1 MKEKRINYLQV
12 LYYTVAGV
20 VVGILVGAIDA
31 VFGRVLLAITDFR
44 GQHVMVLVP
53 FLGAAG
59 VLILFL
65 YQKFSPK
72 AQKGMGLIFD
82 TGFEENEKIPP
93 ALVPLIMVSTWLTHL
108 FGGSAGR
115 EGVAVQIGATLSH
128 AVGRCLEKTPL
139 GKTVSVHHGRIFLI
153 IGMAA
158 GFGGLFQT
166 PLAATF
172 FSLEVLVAGALFY
185 EHCFR
190 LWWRLLQPVSLHICL
205 AWKISVAVTDALHYN
220 AETIV
225 KLIVTAVIFGIAG
238 GVFSYFLALAKE
250 KMAAW
255 IHQPYV
261 RILVSGIGLS
271 VVFLLLF
278 RGRYCGLGTNLIAAS
293 FQGETV
299 YAFDFVLKAA
309 LTIVTLAAGFQGGE
323 VTPLFAIGA
332 TLGVVL
338 ATAFGL
344 PVMLVAALWLC
355 GGIWQCDQYTA
366 GANPDRH

>member
-1 MKEKRINYLQV
+1 M
-12 LYYTVAGV
+12 VA
-20 VVGILVGAIDA
+20 AFTA
-31 VFGRVLLAITDFR
+31 SFTSHLL
-44 GQHVMVLVP
+44 G
-53 FLGAAG
+53 
-59 VLILFL
+59 
-65 YQKFSPK
+65 
-72 AQKGMGLIFD
+72 
-82 TGFEENEKIPP
+82 
-93 ALVPLIMVSTWLTHL
+93 
-108 FGGSAGR
+108 
-115 EGVAVQIGATLSH
+115 
-128 AVGRCLEKTPL
+128 LEK
-139 GKTVSVHHGRIFLI
+139 F
-153 IGMAA
+153 
-158 GFGGLFQT
+158 
-166 PLAATF
+166 
-172 FSLEVLVAGALFY
+172 
-185 EHCFR
+185 
-190 LWWRLLQPVSLHICL
+190 
-205 AWKISVAVTDALHYN
+205 SVAVTDALHYN

-344 PVMLVAALWLC
+344 PVMLVLKKSRLF
-355 GGIWQCDQYTA
+355 
-366 GANPDRH
+366 